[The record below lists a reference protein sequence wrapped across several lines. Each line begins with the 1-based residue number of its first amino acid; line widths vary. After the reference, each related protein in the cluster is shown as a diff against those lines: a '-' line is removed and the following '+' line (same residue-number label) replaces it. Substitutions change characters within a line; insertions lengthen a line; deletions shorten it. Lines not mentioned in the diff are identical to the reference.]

1 MFKTKFGLNK
11 CYYQKLGT
19 DLEPALES
27 FRTILIHDKTQD
39 SKNWQPCS
47 KVPVNFYFT
56 IRVQNQNNQIWS
68 FLCVKLER
76 KLTTIV

>member
-1 MFKTKFGLNK
+1 MFKTKFGLKK

-39 SKNWQPCS
+39 SKSKINW
-47 KVPVNFYFT
+47 KNYFM
-56 IRVQNQNNQIWS
+56 
-68 FLCVKLER
+68 
-76 KLTTIV
+76 